1 MEGTQPKK
9 KQGSSNHLPVK
20 LVTKCT
26 DEVKTNIG
34 DSVKVEIPPG
44 GTLVADLS

>member
-1 MEGTQPKK
+1 MEATQPKK
-9 KQGSSNHLPVK
+9 KQGCSNPAK
-20 LVTKCT
+20 MVTKCI

-44 GTLVADLS
+44 ATLVADLS